1 MFLQRTNLQ
10 LTIHG
15 LTPKL
20 AEDISM
26 QQVCLYGFI
35 HYAKLFDKHYEALIS
50 FAGTQQM
57 RSKDYYEILGVNC
70 NATQSDIKK
79 AYYAVRIYFH
89 FCIILYFYDRII
101 LLKYVFYMFSCKTN

>member
-1 MFLQRTNLQ
+1 MLLQRTNLQ

-15 LTPKL
+15 STLKL

-35 HYAKLFDKHYEALIS
+35 YYAKSFDKHYETLIS
-50 FAGTQQM
+50 FAGTRQM
-57 RSKDYYEILGVNC
+57 RSKDYYEILGVNS

-79 AYYAVRIYFH
+79 AYYAVRIYFYL
-89 FCIILYFYDRII
+89 CIIAYFMIG
-101 LLKYVFYMFSCKTN
+101 LSC